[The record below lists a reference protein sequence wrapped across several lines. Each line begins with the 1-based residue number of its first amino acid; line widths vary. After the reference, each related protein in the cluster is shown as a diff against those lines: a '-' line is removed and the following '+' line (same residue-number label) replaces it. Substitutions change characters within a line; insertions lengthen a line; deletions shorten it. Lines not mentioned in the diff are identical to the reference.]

1 MYTVE
6 TKVWADAAI
15 WAIPK
20 TVEALKYENRV
31 NPDGTISEPF
41 IYKIYA
47 GYNTPYDSGA
57 VKVHEFE
64 VVATVPAGI
73 NLMEKAVE
81 TMRREIDSIR
91 AESYNEVTKLEKRI
105 QDLMYITNHSE

>member
-31 NPDGTISEPF
+31 NPDGTVSEPF
-41 IYKIYA
+41 MYKIYV
-47 GYNTPYDSGA
+47 GYSTPYESGA
-57 VKVHEFE
+57 VKVHDFE

-73 NLMEKAVE
+73 NLVEKAVE
-81 TMRREIDSIR
+81 TMRKEIDTIR
-91 AESYNEVTKLEKRI
+91 AESYNAVTKLEKRI
-105 QDLMYITNHSE
+105 QDLMYITHQPE